1 MARGGEPAHCASMP
15 AVLVAS
21 DRAAGTNLMP
31 YIVLIA
37 VIGILLLQWSGAIP
51 SDTVGGALVIAAAT
65 FVAAL
70 AIAIHEA
77 WTKKRGVLGWIVNIV
92 VSFLGAFF
100 AAQFGA
106 SLVAIPLLM
115 LAGGG
120 SSSLAAAGGGVMSVA
135 LALMMVVALT
145 GSSSALWLVNRWR

>member
-1 MARGGEPAHCASMP
+1 
-15 AVLVAS
+15 
-21 DRAAGTNLMP
+21 MP
-31 YIVLIA
+31 YIVLVA
-37 VIGILLLQWSGAIP
+37 VIGILLLQWSGASP

-70 AIAIHEA
+70 AIAIREA

-100 AAQFGA
+100 AAPLGEP
-106 SLVAIPLLM
+106 LVAIPLLM

-135 LALMMVVALT
+135 LTLMMIITLL
-145 GSSSALWLVNRWR
+145 GSWGALWLVNRLKARQ